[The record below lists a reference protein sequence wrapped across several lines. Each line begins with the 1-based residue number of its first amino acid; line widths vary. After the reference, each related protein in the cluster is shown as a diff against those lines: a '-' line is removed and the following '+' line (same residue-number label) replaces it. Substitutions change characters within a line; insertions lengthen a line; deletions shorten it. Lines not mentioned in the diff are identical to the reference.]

1 MSPSKTVPR
10 IKPVNLPQVNS
21 LMHAW
26 GKGIFYG
33 ILIAIIL
40 ATVCGPATA
49 QPPPVSGGGFG
60 KFNLGVPVYWP
71 YHALLM
77 TTGFVLLVAGFFIAR
92 FRKTET
98 WYKTHMILEAVG
110 GACILAGLFVGIYMV
125 TLSGLPHLRN
135 THELAGVAAG
145 ILVIITI
152 TIGYLIKRINK
163 SKNVIRISH
172 RWLGRISIV
181 LVAINIVLGL
191 LLLSVI
197 LRR

>member
-1 MSPSKTVPR
+1 
-10 IKPVNLPQVNS
+10 
-21 LMHAW
+21 
-26 GKGIFYG
+26 
-33 ILIAIIL
+33 
-40 ATVCGPATA
+40 
-49 QPPPVSGGGFG
+49 
-60 KFNLGVPVYWP
+60 
-71 YHALLM
+71 
-77 TTGFVLLVAGFFIAR
+77 
-92 FRKTET
+92 
-98 WYKTHMILEAVG
+98 
-110 GACILAGLFVGIYMV
+110 MV

-145 ILVIITI
+145 VLVIITI

-163 SKNVIRISH
+163 SKNVIRMSH